1 MKSLK
6 RVDWKELRRR
16 GTRQRGRVVSWVK
29 DKLLTDIENKAR
41 AATNV
46 EPYGPTHRELSEIAA
61 ATYDATDFALVMDVI
76 WSRLN
81 GRGRHWR
88 RVYKA
93 LDLLRFLL
101 MHGSPQVLV
110 AAQAGLAH
118 LQTLQDFRYFDPRER
133 RDCGAAVR
141 QKAQVVVAMLQ
152 SPARLEQERQ
162 QSLAM
167 RRKMGLAASAL
178 DAQGRDTHGGSSSN
192 SMLSAQGQYPLGSGG
207 DAGSSAAFRYGS
219 DGEFSGY
226 RNARADSLD
235 ETPRAGPI
243 SMSRERR
250 AASFDDNSWQR
261 GSMPTEALIAA
272 DAGESPANLPNNG
285 ATAEAVGD
293 GGRDTKQE
301 RVERTVGGAAT
312 TTPLP
317 SIDDWDF
324 FAQID
329 ATHEGDPT
337 VMASSSVASDEHPVA
352 IAANGAFPPS
362 VKVTSSARASVVQ
375 RATDDPFA
383 SLFSELS
390 LRPEHASAT
399 PSLR

>member
-1 MKSLK
+1 MVATERSRTALAASVQGAGSAAVSADA
-6 RVDWKELRRR
+6 RLAASVGGGAGGPGAPADAAGLSVFRPARTPRLRRR
-16 GTRQRGRVVSWVK
+16 RATKGAGGGGDVAEPGAVGTG
-29 DKLLTDIENKAR
+29 
-41 AATNV
+41 
-46 EPYGPTHRELSEIAA
+46 AA
-61 ATYDATDFALVMDVI
+61 AEFGD
-76 WSRLN
+76 
-81 GRGRHWR
+81 
-88 RVYKA
+88 
-93 LDLLRFLL
+93 
-101 MHGSPQVLV
+101 
-110 AAQAGLAH
+110 AAQDG
-118 LQTLQDFRYFDPRER
+118 PGGER
-133 RDCGAAVR
+133 VGCTG
-141 QKAQVVVAMLQ
+141 
-152 SPARLEQERQ
+152 SGYARRQ
-162 QSLAM
+162 QQQQHVVGARTISVGA
-167 RRKMGLAASAL
+167 R
-178 DAQGRDTHGGSSSN
+178 
-192 SMLSAQGQYPLGSGG
+192 
-207 DAGSSAAFRYGS
+207 
-219 DGEFSGY
+219 GY

-235 ETPRAGPI
+235 GTPRAGPM

-293 GGRDTKQE
+293 SGRDTKQE

-337 VMASSSVASDEHPVA
+337 VTASSAVASDEQSAA